1 MKDKEIFAQIL
12 GIAKP
17 WRVASIDL
25 RKATKEIVIFVVH
38 ERGNAHTCPKC
49 GSSGPGYDS
58 RKRRWRHLDTCD
70 LRTIIEAD
78 VPRMTCPEHGI
89 VMVQVPWAE
98 ANARFTALFEAY
110 VIDWLKDATVSA
122 VARNVKL
129 SWTAV
134 SNIMG
139 RAVKRGLERRKD
151 TPCEHIC
158 VDETSFKKGHVY
170 ITVVSD
176 ARTGTVLHV
185 AERRTKEAFKGWLEG
200 IDEDHLAAIETVSMD
215 MSQAYISAALEV
227 VPDAAEKI
235 CFDKFHVAKS
245 LGEAVDRVR
254 REENKKLIS
263 EGIKDL
269 TGTKYHWLRNPE
281 KMSQREWKAFEWLR
295 EGSHKTARAW
305 AIKEL
310 GMSIWHYVSRGWAL
324 KAWNKW
330 YSWAIRSRLEPIK
343 KVARMIKR
351 HLWGIINAVVHG
363 VSNGPAES
371 INSRIKAIK
380 VKCRGFRNQQRF
392 ANAQGERPSP
402 YFHLGGLNLYPEGA
416 R

>member
-1 MKDKEIFAQIL
+1 MRDKEIFAQIL

-17 WRVASIDL
+17 WQVTSVDL
-25 RKATKEIVIFVVH
+25 RTATKEIVISVDHV
-38 ERGNAHTCPKC
+38 RGNAHTCPKC

-78 VPRMTCPEHGI
+78 VPRMTCPEHGV
-89 VMVQVPWAE
+89 VMLQVPWAE
-98 ANARFTALFEAY
+98 SNSRFTVLFEIY
-110 VIDWLKDATVSA
+110 VIKWLKVSTVSA
-122 VARNVKL
+122 VAKRVNL

-134 SNIMG
+134 GNIMD
-139 RAVKRGLERRKD
+139 RAVKRGLVRRES
-151 TPCEHIC
+151 TPSEHIC
-158 VDETSFKKGHVY
+158 VDETSFKKRHDYV
-170 ITVVSD
+170 TVTSD
-176 ARTGTVLHV
+176 SVTGTVLHV
-185 AERRTKEAFKGWLEG
+185 AESRTKEAFKAWLEG
-200 IDEDHLAAIETVSMD
+200 LDDEQLSAVKTVSMD
-215 MSQAYISAALEV
+215 MWPAYIHATLEV
-227 VPDAAEKI
+227 VPEADQKI
-235 CFDKFHVAKS
+235 CFDKFHVAKH
-245 LGEAVDRVR
+245 LGESVDKVR
-254 REENKKLIS
+254 REENKKLMS

-269 TGTKYHWLRNPE
+269 TGTKFHWLRNPE
-281 KMSQREWKAFEWLR
+281 NMSEREWKAFEWLR

-310 GMSIWHYVSRGWAL
+310 AMSIWHYISRGWAL
-324 KAWNKW
+324 KAWEKW

-380 VKCRGFRNQQRF
+380 VKCRGFRNKQRF
-392 ANAQGERPSP
+392 ANAI
-402 YFHLGGLNLYPEGA
+402 YFHLGGLDLYPEGG